1 MRGRGV
7 AAPATARVTMTRM
20 KTGRTDG
27 GAGPGVPETLT
38 AIPAQTMHVASA
50 TSGGTSGDNRLRGRE
65 AMVLPDMLHRSG
77 REPGTRFD
85 CRFL

>member
-27 GAGPGVPETLT
+27 GAGPGVPETV
-38 AIPAQTMHVASA
+38 PATHAQAAHVATA
-50 TSGGTSGDNRLRGRE
+50 TSGDSRLRGRE
-65 AMVLPDMLHRSG
+65 AMVLPDILHRSG
-77 REPGTRFD
+77 REPGMWFG